1 MATYYGLIYVKF
13 EPPSML
19 IDASQELLDN
29 RTVTLMVMDDRLDEL
44 YPIRRRTAIGLISLD
59 EPCY

>member
-1 MATYYGLIYVKF
+1 
-13 EPPSML
+13 ML

-29 RTVTLMVMDDRLDEL
+29 RTVILMVMDDRLDEL